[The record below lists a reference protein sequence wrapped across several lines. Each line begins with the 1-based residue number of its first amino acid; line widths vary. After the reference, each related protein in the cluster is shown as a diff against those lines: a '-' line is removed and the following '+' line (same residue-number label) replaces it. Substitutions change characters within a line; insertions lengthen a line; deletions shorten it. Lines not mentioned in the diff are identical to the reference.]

1 MVDIN
6 EKAFASVVLKKRRQ
20 NLAQEDK
27 NNSACKKP
35 KPDTAI
41 KSDKHSDEGATKKK
55 KKYKNRKKKKM
66 NASSAEV
73 KNAINVARM
82 PQSATDLSSNWKRLL
97 QQMEEENK
105 KGGNSEKHKKVC
117 RPSNLQHK
125 HRLDKSEKTNDS
137 TRQKK
142 DIKQQS
148 KIWFDDVDESLLDP
162 DDLIPA
168 AITKTES
175 CKNSESEDKREDPL
189 VKNKS
194 FTGFTKA
201 IAMDCEMVG
210 VGYTGSESILA
221 RVSIVNHFGH
231 CIYDR
236 YVKPR
241 EKVTDYR
248 TAVSGIRPSDIENA
262 NDFKTVQKEVS
273 DILNNRI
280 LVGHAIR
287 HDLKVNNKLI
297 TRCII

>member
-6 EKAFASVVLKKRRQ
+6 EKAFASVVLKKKRQ
-20 NLAQEDK
+20 NLAQEDIY
-27 NNSACKKP
+27 NSACKKP
-35 KPDTAI
+35 KPDTVL
-41 KSDKHSDEGATKKK
+41 KSDKHSVERATKKK
-55 KKYKNRKKKKM
+55 KQYKKPKKKKM
-66 NASSAEV
+66 NASSAAV
-73 KNAINVARM
+73 KDATNVARI

-105 KGGNSEKHKKVC
+105 KGGISAKHKKVC
-117 RPSNLQHK
+117 RPTNLQHK
-125 HRLDKSEKTNDS
+125 PSSDKSEETNDS
-137 TRQKK
+137 TKQKK

-168 AITKTES
+168 AITKREG
-175 CKNSESEDKREDPL
+175 CKNSESDKKEDPL

-287 HDLKVNNKLI
+287 HDLKVNNKVMTGFTI
-297 TRCII
+297 

>member
-73 KNAINVARM
+73 KDAINVARM

-125 HRLDKSEKTNDS
+125 HRSDKSEKTNDS

-297 TRCII
+297 TRCTI

>member
-1 MVDIN
+1 M
-6 EKAFASVVLKKRRQ
+6 
-20 NLAQEDK
+20 
-27 NNSACKKP
+27 
-35 KPDTAI
+35 
-41 KSDKHSDEGATKKK
+41 DEA
-55 KKYKNRKKKKM
+55 
-66 NASSAEV
+66 
-73 KNAINVARM
+73 
-82 PQSATDLSSNWKRLL
+82 
-97 QQMEEENK
+97 
-105 KGGNSEKHKKVC
+105 
-117 RPSNLQHK
+117 
-125 HRLDKSEKTNDS
+125 
-137 TRQKK
+137 
-142 DIKQQS
+142 
-148 KIWFDDVDESLLDP
+148 LLDP
-162 DDLIPA
+162 DDVIPA

-175 CKNSESEDKREDPL
+175 CKNSKSDDKKEDPL

-287 HDLKVNNKLI
+287 HDLKVI
-297 TRCII
+297 TS

>member
-35 KPDTAI
+35 KPDTVF
-41 KSDKHSDEGATKKK
+41 KSDKHSVEWATKNK

-66 NASSAEV
+66 NASSAAV
-73 KNAINVARM
+73 KDAINVARM

-105 KGGNSEKHKKVC
+105 KVGISEKHKKVC

-125 HRLDKSEKTNDS
+125 HSSDKSEKTNDS
-137 TRQKK
+137 TKQKK

-162 DDLIPA
+162 DDVIPA

-175 CKNSESEDKREDPL
+175 CKNSKSDDKKEDPL

-297 TRCII
+297 TGCII